1 MASVEA
7 QLADANVR
15 LEKMA
20 ALEARVTEANA
31 QLEKMSA
38 LEAQVADLSAKLA
51 ATLQTVEKL
60 QRQLFGKK
68 SEKMPRPSDELRAT
82 ESEEEAEAR
91 RLAAAQ
97 KRREHAAI
105 KDQLRKERVVIPVP
119 PTSTACPKCGGTCD
133 RPVGNGKSTTTIEY
147 IPGYFVQ
154 REIIQEKRACRCG
167 EHIVTAP
174 PLPRPLDKSLYGPGF
189 IAYIITMKCGDS
201 LPLYRLAKQFLRMGI
216 PIVRS
221 TLNDL
226 FHRAADKLKPLYSRL
241 LEIIAYS
248 EIVQADETPMLMQR
262 LNRKG
267 YLWTFLTEHPD
278 PLIAYRFAGSRS
290 GETPSQVLGGTR
302 GELVVDA
309 YSGYNAVT
317 QPDGRERDG
326 CLAHVRRYFF
336 DAMSTAPAEARR
348 AMDLILAVYR
358 VEHEALARR
367 IVRSAEHL
375 ALRQS
380 RSRAAMEEFHEW
392 LLAEQPKHLPKGP
405 LGEAIRYA
413 INQWSALTRFLDDA
427 RIPVD
432 NNRAESA
439 LRVIALG
446 RKNFLFV
453 GDEDT
458 GENLAGL
465 YSLVATCEANR
476 VDPITYL
483 QDVLMRI
490 DDHPIHRL
498 DDLLPH
504 RWRPPPA
511 PDPPP

>member
-1 MASVEA
+1 M
-7 QLADANVR
+7 
-15 LEKMA
+15 
-20 ALEARVTEANA
+20 
-31 QLEKMSA
+31 
-38 LEAQVADLSAKLA
+38 VADLTAKLSA
-51 ATLQTVEKL
+51 ALQSVEKL

-68 SEKMPRPSDELRAT
+68 SEKMPRPADELRAQ
-82 ESEEEAEAR
+82 ESAEDAEAR
-91 RLAAAQ
+91 RLAALE
-97 KRREHAAI
+97 KRRERAAV
-105 KDQLRKERVVIPVP
+105 KEQLRKETVVIKVP
-119 PTSTACPKCGGTCD
+119 EADKSCPSCGGTCD
-133 RPVGNGKSTTTIEY
+133 RPVGEGKRTTTIEY
-147 IPGYFVQ
+147 VPGYFIQ
-154 REIIQEKRACRCG
+154 RETVQEKLACRCG
-167 EHIVTAP
+167 EHIATAP
-174 PLPRPLDKSLYGPGF
+174 PPPRPLDKSLYGAGF
-189 IAYIITMKCGDS
+189 IAYVITMKCGDS
-201 LPLYRLAKQFLRMGI
+201 LPLYRLAKQFLRMGV

-226 FHRAADKLKPLYSRL
+226 FHRAADKLKPLYKRL

-262 LNRKG
+262 PNRKG
-267 YLWTFLTEHPD
+267 YIWTFLTSDPC

-290 GETPSQVLGGTR
+290 GETPSEVLGGTR

-317 QPDGRERDG
+317 QPDGRDRDG

-336 DAMSTAPAEARR
+336 DSRGIAPVEARR
-348 AMDLILAVYR
+348 AMDLILEIYR
-358 VEHEALARR
+358 VEHEAMARG
-367 IVRSAEHL
+367 IVRTPAHL

-380 RSRAAMEEFHEW
+380 RSRAAMDAFHGW

-413 INQWSALTRFLDDA
+413 LNQWSALSRFLDDA

-458 GENLAGL
+458 GEHLAGL
-465 YSLVATCEANR
+465 YSLVATCEANH
-476 VDPITYL
+476 VDPIAYL
-483 QDVLMRI
+483 QDVLLRI
-490 DDHPIHRL
+490 DDHPNRQL
-498 DDLLPH
+498 DSLLPH
-504 RWRPPPA
+504 LWRPPTP
-511 PDPPP
+511 PDPPS